1 MLPHALFAEAA
12 RQGIGLRLNV
22 RHDNPA
28 RRPSERV
35 GFRLV
40 PGLASR
46 AGSAARYLGC
56 YGPRLGQFIALD
68 RRSRE
73 SGNPGQ
79 PARSAALD
87 PRFRGGDDNPAQ
99 GPTSY

>member
-1 MLPHALFAEAA
+1 
-12 RQGIGLRLNV
+12 
-22 RHDNPA
+22 
-28 RRPSERV
+28 
-35 GFRLV
+35 
-40 PGLASR
+40 
-46 AGSAARYLGC
+46 LGC